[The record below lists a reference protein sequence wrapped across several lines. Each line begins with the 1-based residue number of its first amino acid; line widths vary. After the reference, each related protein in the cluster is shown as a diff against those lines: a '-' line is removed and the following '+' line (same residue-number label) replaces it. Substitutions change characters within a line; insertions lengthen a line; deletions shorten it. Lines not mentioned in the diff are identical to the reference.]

1 MPAIETFF
9 STFVLQ
15 DTFASIRELIK
26 KRVTKTAVI
35 FDKKLLLVLGVPRSV
50 FRPPRLSL
58 PVFCNNTADSIKK
71 EIEHCAISKKLNIKT
86 FSLHKIFNY
95 TSQA

>member
-35 FDKKLLLVLGVPRSV
+35 FDKKLLLVPRSV

-71 EIEHCAISKKLNIKT
+71 EIEHCAISKKLNI
-86 FSLHKIFNY
+86 
-95 TSQA
+95 